1 MDAYDKLNRELYE
14 ALMKGDEKEVIQLC
28 LSIPEGPVHIMTIH
42 MDTVLHMATYS
53 KQADLV
59 LKLLENLPET
69 HLNKLTLQN
78 DAGNTIL
85 HEAATS
91 NSTTNAA
98 REMLNKAPKLLSLS
112 NFLGETPIFR
122 AARYGKTRVFE
133 FLATE
138 VDKVCARMTEEH
150 RIDAFFRRTDGTTIL
165 HISILAE
172 HFDLAGLIATR
183 YPYLINLPDD
193 DGMTALQLLSC
204 NPSAFQS
211 GCQQGFLKR
220 LIFSLVSRK
229 GDKTEGGDNQG
240 LHVCKPV
247 SFISDLAKS
256 CWRSPILEA
265 VRKEKARYESAAKL
279 AELLIPND
287 TSWKLTN
294 PREDRGKP
302 RTHRYGPRTSL
313 NEKGMGRDGLQSL
326 SSQES
331 KKSSFTEREGGGG
344 GEEEDYTTPIIKTG
358 ETPLFFATMSG
369 IREIVEQ
376 ILDVHPQAIEHINN
390 RGKNILHVAVKYRQ
404 IEIFNLVVNNEML
417 ARRSGYIAEK
427 IQSPALQLQK
437 ELLLFERVKEVS
449 KTYFIKHLNENK
461 QTPEE
466 LFAKT
471 YSDLHNSATD
481 WLKRTSENCTIVAVL
496 IATVAFA
503 AAYTIP
509 GGPNQSTGLPL
520 LLSQPF
526 FVIFTLT
533 DVISLT
539 FALTSVVTFLSILTS
554 SFRLQDFKNSLP
566 QKLMLGFTFLILSV
580 SMMMVAF
587 AATIVLM
594 IRNKERWT
602 KIVLYSVAFL
612 PVTLFAISYSPLY
625 LSLLEAC
632 KYPLKLILKACPRC
646 NCFPLQPWINN
657 KSFED
662 NSIRGESSSIKP
674 HKSHPNRT
682 PV

>member
-1 MDAYDKLNRELYE
+1 MDAYDDKLNRELYK

-98 REMLNKAPKLLSLS
+98 REMLNKAPELLSLS

-150 RIDAFFRRTDGTTIL
+150 RIDAFFRRMDGTTIL

-172 HFDLAGLIATR
+172 HF
-183 YPYLINLPDD
+183 
-193 DGMTALQLLSC
+193 
-204 NPSAFQS
+204 
-211 GCQQGFLKR
+211 
-220 LIFSLVSRK
+220 
-229 GDKTEGGDNQG
+229 
-240 LHVCKPV
+240 
-247 SFISDLAKS
+247 AKS

-294 PREDRGKP
+294 PREDRSKP

-313 NEKGMGRDGLQSL
+313 NEKGLGRDGLQSL
-326 SSQES
+326 SVGNEEKETPQGQSQES
-331 KKSSFTEREGGGG
+331 KKSSFTEREGGG

-358 ETPLFFATMSG
+358 ETPLFLATMSG

-417 ARRSGYIAEK
+417 ARRLVRKTDEWGNSILHMVGKKRSGYIAEK

-662 NSIRGESSSIKP
+662 NSIRGDSSSIKP

>member
-1 MDAYDKLNRELYE
+1 MDAYDSKLNRELYK

-42 MDTVLHMATYS
+42 MDTVLHLATYS

-98 REMLNKAPKLLSLS
+98 REMLNKAPELLRLR

-172 HFDLAGLIATR
+172 HFG
-183 YPYLINLPDD
+183 
-193 DGMTALQLLSC
+193 
-204 NPSAFQS
+204 
-211 GCQQGFLKR
+211 
-220 LIFSLVSRK
+220 
-229 GDKTEGGDNQG
+229 
-240 LHVCKPV
+240 
-247 SFISDLAKS
+247 
-256 CWRSPILEA
+256 WRSPILEA

-294 PREDRGKP
+294 PREDRSKP
-302 RTHRYGPRTSL
+302 ITHRYGPRTSL
-313 NEKGMGRDGLQSL
+313 NEKGLGRDGLQSL
-326 SSQES
+326 SVGNEEKETPQGQSQES

-344 GEEEDYTTPIIKTG
+344 GEDNDHTTPIIKTG
-358 ETPLFFATMSG
+358 ETPLFLATMSG

-390 RGKNILHVAVKYRQ
+390 RGKNILHFAVKYRQ

-417 ARRSGYIAEK
+417 ARRLVRKTDEWGNSILHMVGKKRSGYIAEK

-466 LFAKT
+466 LLAKT

-554 SFRLQDFKNSLP
+554 SFRLQDFRNSLP

-594 IRNKERWT
+594 IHNKESWT
-602 KIVLYSVAFL
+602 KIMLYSVAFL

-662 NSIRGESSSIKP
+662 NSIRGDSSSIKP
-674 HKSHPNRT
+674 HKSHPSRT

>member
-1 MDAYDKLNRELYE
+1 MDAYDSKLNRELYK

-42 MDTVLHMATYS
+42 MDTVLHLATYS

-98 REMLNKAPKLLSLS
+98 REMLNKAPELLRLR

-193 DGMTALQLLSC
+193 NGMTALQLLSC

-211 GCQQGFLKR
+211 GCQHGFLKR
-220 LIFSLVSRK
+220 LIFS
-229 GDKTEGGDNQG
+229 
-240 LHVCKPV
+240 
-247 SFISDLAKS
+247 FKS
-256 CWRSPILEA
+256 GWRSPILEA

-294 PREDRGKP
+294 PREDRSKP
-302 RTHRYGPRTSL
+302 ITHRYGPRTSL
-313 NEKGMGRDGLQSL
+313 NEKGLGRDGLQSL
-326 SSQES
+326 SVGNEEKETPQGQSQES

-344 GEEEDYTTPIIKTG
+344 GEDNDHTTPIIKTG
-358 ETPLFFATMSG
+358 ETPLFLATMSG

-390 RGKNILHVAVKYRQ
+390 RGKNILHFAVKYRQ

-417 ARRSGYIAEK
+417 ARRLVRKTDEWGNSILHMVGKKRSGYIAEK

-437 ELLLFERVKEVS
+437 ELLLFEVRFHYPVHPCFCS
-449 KTYFIKHLNENK
+449 H
-461 QTPEE
+461 
-466 LFAKT
+466 
-471 YSDLHNSATD
+471 
-481 WLKRTSENCTIVAVL
+481 TS
-496 IATVAFA
+496 
-503 AAYTIP
+503 
-509 GGPNQSTGLPL
+509 
-520 LLSQPF
+520 
-526 FVIFTLT
+526 
-533 DVISLT
+533 
-539 FALTSVVTFLSILTS
+539 
-554 SFRLQDFKNSLP
+554 
-566 QKLMLGFTFLILSV
+566 
-580 SMMMVAF
+580 
-587 AATIVLM
+587 
-594 IRNKERWT
+594 
-602 KIVLYSVAFL
+602 
-612 PVTLFAISYSPLY
+612 
-625 LSLLEAC
+625 
-632 KYPLKLILKACPRC
+632 
-646 NCFPLQPWINN
+646 
-657 KSFED
+657 
-662 NSIRGESSSIKP
+662 
-674 HKSHPNRT
+674 
-682 PV
+682 

>member
-1 MDAYDKLNRELYE
+1 MDAYDSKLNRELYK

-42 MDTVLHMATYS
+42 MDTVLHLATYS

-98 REMLNKAPKLLSLS
+98 REMLNKAPELLRLR

-172 HFDLAGLIATR
+172 HFV
-183 YPYLINLPDD
+183 
-193 DGMTALQLLSC
+193 
-204 NPSAFQS
+204 
-211 GCQQGFLKR
+211 
-220 LIFSLVSRK
+220 VSRE
-229 GDKTEGGDNQG
+229 GDNTEGGDDQG
-240 LHVCKPV
+240 LQICKPV
-247 SFISDLAKS
+247 SFISDLVKS
-256 CWRSPILEA
+256 GWRSPILEA

-294 PREDRGKP
+294 PREDRSKP
-302 RTHRYGPRTSL
+302 ITHRYGPRTSL
-313 NEKGMGRDGLQSL
+313 NEKGLGRDGLQSL
-326 SSQES
+326 SVGNEEKETPQGQSQES

-344 GEEEDYTTPIIKTG
+344 GEDNDHTTPIIKTG
-358 ETPLFFATMSG
+358 ETPLFLATMSG

-390 RGKNILHVAVKYRQ
+390 RGKNILHFAVKYRQ

-417 ARRSGYIAEK
+417 ARRLVRKTDEWGNSILHMVGKKRSGYIAEK

-466 LFAKT
+466 LLAKT

-554 SFRLQDFKNSLP
+554 SFRLQDFRNSLP

-594 IRNKERWT
+594 IHNKESWT
-602 KIVLYSVAFL
+602 KIMLYSVAFL

-662 NSIRGESSSIKP
+662 NSIRGDSSSIKP
-674 HKSHPNRT
+674 HKSHPSRT

>member
-1 MDAYDKLNRELYE
+1 
-14 ALMKGDEKEVIQLC
+14 
-28 LSIPEGPVHIMTIH
+28 
-42 MDTVLHMATYS
+42 
-53 KQADLV
+53 
-59 LKLLENLPET
+59 
-69 HLNKLTLQN
+69 
-78 DAGNTIL
+78 
-85 HEAATS
+85 
-91 NSTTNAA
+91 
-98 REMLNKAPKLLSLS
+98 
-112 NFLGETPIFR
+112 
-122 AARYGKTRVFE
+122 
-133 FLATE
+133 
-138 VDKVCARMTEEH
+138 MTEEH
-150 RIDAFFRRTDGTTIL
+150 RTDAFFRRTDGTTIL

-172 HFDLAGLIATR
+172 HF
-183 YPYLINLPDD
+183 
-193 DGMTALQLLSC
+193 
-204 NPSAFQS
+204 
-211 GCQQGFLKR
+211 
-220 LIFSLVSRK
+220 
-229 GDKTEGGDNQG
+229 
-240 LHVCKPV
+240 
-247 SFISDLAKS
+247 AKS

-294 PREDRGKP
+294 PREDRSKP
-302 RTHRYGPRTSL
+302 RTHRYGPGTSL
-313 NEKGMGRDGLQSL
+313 NEKGLGRDGLQSL
-326 SSQES
+326 SVGNEEKETPQGQSQES
-331 KKSSFTEREGGGG
+331 KKSSFTEREGG

-358 ETPLFFATMSG
+358 ETPLFLATMSG

-417 ARRSGYIAEK
+417 ARRLVRKTDEWGNSILHMVGKKRSGYIAEK

-662 NSIRGESSSIKP
+662 NSIRGDSSSIKP

>member
-1 MDAYDKLNRELYE
+1 
-14 ALMKGDEKEVIQLC
+14 
-28 LSIPEGPVHIMTIH
+28 
-42 MDTVLHMATYS
+42 
-53 KQADLV
+53 
-59 LKLLENLPET
+59 
-69 HLNKLTLQN
+69 
-78 DAGNTIL
+78 
-85 HEAATS
+85 
-91 NSTTNAA
+91 
-98 REMLNKAPKLLSLS
+98 
-112 NFLGETPIFR
+112 
-122 AARYGKTRVFE
+122 
-133 FLATE
+133 
-138 VDKVCARMTEEH
+138 MTEEH
-150 RIDAFFRRTDGTTIL
+150 RTDAFFRRTDGTTIL

-211 GCQQGFLKR
+211 GCQQGFLKL

-247 SFISDLAKS
+247 SFIFDLAKS

-294 PREDRGKP
+294 PREDRSKP

-313 NEKGMGRDGLQSL
+313 NEKGLGRDGLQSL
-326 SSQES
+326 SVGNEEKETPQGQSQES
-331 KKSSFTEREGGGG
+331 KKSSFTEREGG

-358 ETPLFFATMSG
+358 ETPLFLATMSG

-417 ARRSGYIAEK
+417 ARRLVRKTDEWGNSILHMVGKKRSGYIAEK

-662 NSIRGESSSIKP
+662 NSIRGDSSSIKP

>member
-1 MDAYDKLNRELYE
+1 MDAYDDKLNRELYK

-98 REMLNKAPKLLSLS
+98 REMLNKAPELLSLS

-150 RIDAFFRRTDGTTIL
+150 RIDAFFRRMDGTTIL

-172 HFDLAGLIATR
+172 HFV
-183 YPYLINLPDD
+183 
-193 DGMTALQLLSC
+193 
-204 NPSAFQS
+204 
-211 GCQQGFLKR
+211 
-220 LIFSLVSRK
+220 VSRK

-294 PREDRGKP
+294 PREDRSKP

-313 NEKGMGRDGLQSL
+313 NEKGLGRDGLQSL
-326 SSQES
+326 SVGNEEKETPQGQSQES
-331 KKSSFTEREGGGG
+331 KKSSFTEREGGG

-358 ETPLFFATMSG
+358 ETPLFLATMSG

-417 ARRSGYIAEK
+417 ARRLVRKTDEWGNSILHMVGKKRSGYIAEK

-662 NSIRGESSSIKP
+662 NSIRGDSSSIKP

>member
-1 MDAYDKLNRELYE
+1 MDAYDDKLNRELYK

-98 REMLNKAPKLLSLS
+98 REMLNKAPELLSLS

-150 RIDAFFRRTDGTTIL
+150 RIDAFFRRMDGTTIL

-172 HFDLAGLIATR
+172 HFV
-183 YPYLINLPDD
+183 
-193 DGMTALQLLSC
+193 
-204 NPSAFQS
+204 
-211 GCQQGFLKR
+211 
-220 LIFSLVSRK
+220 VSRK

-294 PREDRGKP
+294 PREDRSKP

-313 NEKGMGRDGLQSL
+313 NEKGLGRDGLQSL
-326 SSQES
+326 SVGNEEKETPQGQSQES
-331 KKSSFTEREGGGG
+331 KKSSFTEREGGG

-358 ETPLFFATMSG
+358 ETPLFLATMSG

-417 ARRSGYIAEK
+417 ARRLVRKTDEWGNSILHMVGKKRSGYIAEK

-437 ELLLFERVKEVS
+437 ELLLFE
-449 KTYFIKHLNENK
+449 
-461 QTPEE
+461 TPEE

-662 NSIRGESSSIKP
+662 NSIRGDSSSIKP